1 MSSNSKSLNPRN
13 ARTPGAGEQ
22 QYVIAH
28 GAPKH
33 YVDGYGLVG
42 AGAIVTLAP
51 GVEPGKWMVEVAP
64 EDAEKA
70 NGSES
75 DGQRLAV
82 LAAAKIRAN
91 GNQDDRKRK
100 QALDE
105 TLQMQRIADEQ
116 ARAQTEADGI
126 ARVAAAD
133 AKAQAAADEAAAAKA
148 RADDLQAQL
157 DAANTALAAAQ
168 TQVASLQGADQAKAT
183 TADADKKDGKASG
196 NAK

>member
-1 MSSNSKSLNPRN
+1 MSSNKSLNPRN

-22 QYVIAH
+22 QYVIAN

-51 GVEPGKWMVEVAP
+51 GVEPGRWMVEVNP
-64 EDAEKA
+64 EDAVKA
-70 NGSES
+70 GESES
-75 DGQRLAV
+75 DAQRLSV

-100 QALDE
+100 QVADE
-105 TLQMQRIADEQ
+105 TTQLQRIADEQ
-116 ARAQTEADGI
+116 ARAQAEADGI

-133 AKAQAAADEAAAAKA
+133 AAAQAATNEAAAAQK

-168 TQVASLQGADQAKAT
+168 TQVASLSQAT
-183 TADADKKDGKASG
+183 TAEADKKDGKSSST
-196 NAK
+196 K

>member
-1 MSSNSKSLNPRN
+1 MTSNSKPLNPRN
-13 ARTPGAGEQ
+13 ARTPTAGEQ

-51 GVEPGKWMVEVAP
+51 GVDPGKWMVEVNP
-64 EDAEKA
+64 EDAAKA
-70 NGSES
+70 GETES
-75 DGQRLAV
+75 DAQRLAV

-100 QALDE
+100 QVADE
-105 TLQMQRIADEQ
+105 TANLQRIADEQ
-116 ARAQTEADGI
+116 ARAQAEADGI

-133 AKAQAAADEAAAAKA
+133 AAAQAATSEAAAAKQ

-157 DAANTALAAAQ
+157 DKANADLAAAQ
-168 TQVASLQGADQAKAT
+168 TQVASLQGADQAKAA

>member
-1 MSSNSKSLNPRN
+1 MTNTKPLNPRT
-13 ARTPGAGEQ
+13 ARTPAGGEQ
-22 QYVIAH
+22 HYVIAH

-42 AGAIVTLAP
+42 PGAVVTLAP
-51 GVEPGKWMVEVAP
+51 GVDPGKWMVEVNP
-64 EDAEKA
+64 EDAAKA
-70 NGSES
+70 GETES
-75 DGQRLAV
+75 DAQRLAV
-82 LAAAKIRAN
+82 LAAAKIKAG

-148 RADDLQAQL
+148 RADELQAQL
-157 DAANTALAAAQ
+157 DKANQDLAAAQ
-168 TQVASLQGADQAKAT
+168 TQVASLQGADQAKAS
-183 TADADKKDGKASG
+183 AEADKKDAKSSG
-196 NAK
+196 TK

>member
-1 MSSNSKSLNPRN
+1 MTSNSKPLNPRN
-13 ARTPGAGEQ
+13 ARTPSGGEQ

-51 GVEPGKWMVEVAP
+51 GVDPGKWMVEVNP
-64 EDAEKA
+64 EDAAKA
-70 NGSES
+70 GESES

-82 LAAAKIRAN
+82 LAAAKIKAN

-100 QALDE
+100 QVADE
-105 TLQMQRIADEQ
+105 TAQLQRIADEQ
-116 ARAQTEADGI
+116 VRAQAEADGI
-126 ARVAAAD
+126 ARVAEAD
-133 AKAQAAADEAAAAKA
+133 AKAKAASDEATAAKA

-157 DAANTALAAAQ
+157 DKANQDLAAAQ
-168 TQVASLQGADQAKAT
+168 KQVESLQGAEQAKAA
-183 TADADKKDGKASG
+183 TADAEKKDSKASG

>member
-1 MSSNSKSLNPRN
+1 MSSNKSLNPRN

-22 QYVIAH
+22 HYVIAN

-51 GVEPGKWMVEVAP
+51 GVEPGRWMVEVNP
-64 EDAEKA
+64 EDAVKA
-70 NGSES
+70 GESES
-75 DGQRLAV
+75 DAQRLSV

-100 QALDE
+100 QVADE
-105 TLQMQRIADEQ
+105 TTQLQRIADEQ
-116 ARAQTEADGI
+116 ARAQAEADGI

-133 AKAQAAADEAAAAKA
+133 AAAQAATSEAAAAKQ

-168 TQVASLQGADQAKAT
+168 TQVASLSQAT
-183 TADADKKDGKASG
+183 TAEADKKDGKSSST
-196 NAK
+196 K

>member
-1 MSSNSKSLNPRN
+1 MNGNNKAVNPRN
-13 ARTPGAGEQ
+13 ARNPREGEQ

-42 AGAIVTLAP
+42 PGAIVTLAP
-51 GVEPGKWMVEVAP
+51 GVTPGRWYVEVAP

-70 NGSES
+70 AASES
-75 DGQRLAV
+75 DAQRLAV
-82 LAAAKIRAN
+82 LAAARIKAN
-91 GNQDDRKRK
+91 GNQDDRNRK
-100 QALDE
+100 QAADE
-105 TLQMQRIADEQ
+105 STHQQRISEEQ
-116 ARAQTEADGI
+116 ARAQAEADGI

-133 AKAQAAADEAAAAKA
+133 AKAQAAADQATAEKK

-157 DAANTALAAAQ
+157 EASRQELAAAQ
-168 TQVASLQGADQAKAT
+168 SQLEKVNAATEADKAKGDAKAE
-183 TADADKKDGKASG
+183 AKPAG

>member
-1 MSSNSKSLNPRN
+1 MSSNKSLNPRN

-22 QYVIAH
+22 YYVIAD

-42 AGAIVTLAP
+42 SGAVVTLAP
-51 GVEPGKWMVEVAP
+51 GVDPGRWYVEISP
-64 EDAEKA
+64 EDAAKA
-70 NGSES
+70 AASEA
-75 DGQRLAV
+75 DAQRLAV
-82 LAAAKIRAN
+82 LAAAKIKAG

-105 TLQMQRIADEQ
+105 TLQLQRIADEQ

-133 AKAQAAADEAAAAKA
+133 AKAQAAADEASAAKA
-148 RADDLQAQL
+148 RADELQAQL

-168 TQVASLQGADQAKAT
+168 TQVASLSQAT
-183 TADADKKDGKASG
+183 TAEADKKDGKSSST
-196 NAK
+196 K